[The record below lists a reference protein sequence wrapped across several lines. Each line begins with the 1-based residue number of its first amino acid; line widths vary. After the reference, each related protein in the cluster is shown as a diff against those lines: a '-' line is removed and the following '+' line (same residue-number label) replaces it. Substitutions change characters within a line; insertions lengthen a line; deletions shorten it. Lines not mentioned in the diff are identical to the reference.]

1 MPPLRLKV
9 LESISD
15 VTKEQWRT
23 LTGPSPV
30 PSLRYE
36 WLRAM
41 EESGSASED
50 TGWVPMHFTLWRGD
64 TLVGAS
70 PAYEKHHSM
79 GEYIYDFGWASAAAQ
94 MKVPYHPKLLVGAP
108 LSPLTAPRF
117 LAAPGEDE
125 TAIRDELTKQFLECA
140 EDRGYSSVHVL
151 FPPRTTAESLRNAG
165 WAHRET
171 MQYHWRNPGY
181 RSYED
186 FLSRFS
192 SKRRNQL
199 KRERAAAA
207 EQRIT
212 IRTRRG
218 DELRPEDGKL
228 AWRLYEITNEKNAWG
243 HIQLNRDFFARVFET
258 MRDVTEIVDAA
269 KNGKTI
275 AGAFN
280 LFANGTLY
288 GRYWGCFEEHP
299 FLHFNVCMYH
309 SVAECIELGRKVFE
323 PGAGGEHKI
332 SRGFEPTAIH
342 SAHWIFHPRLN
353 QAIRNFVVRE
363 REQVEELASQSAEI
377 SGMKPWSPPQ

>member
-1 MPPLRLKV
+1 MSLRLKV

-15 VTKEQWRT
+15 VKADEWRA
-23 LTGPSPV
+23 LVGPSPV

-41 EESGSASED
+41 EDSGSATLES
-50 TGWVPMHFTLWRGD
+50 GWVPKHFTLWRGAQ
-64 TLVGAS
+64 LVGAS

-79 GEYIYDFGWASAAAQ
+79 GEYIYDFAWAHAAAQ
-94 MKVPYHPKLLVGAP
+94 MRVRYHPKLLVGAP

-117 LAAPGEDE
+117 LSAPGEDPDE
-125 TAIRDELTKQFLECA
+125 IRRELSKHFLEMA
-140 EDRGYSSVHVL
+140 KDAGYSSVHVL
-151 FPPRTTAESLRNAG
+151 FPPEETADVLEKSG
-165 WAHRET
+165 WAHRFT

-181 RSYED
+181 RSYDD

-207 EQRIT
+207 DQGIT

-218 DELRPEDGKL
+218 EELRPEDGEL
-228 AWRLYEITNEKNAWG
+228 AWKLYEITNEKNAWG
-243 HIQLNRDFFARVFET
+243 NIQLNRDFFRRVFAT
-258 MRDVTEIVDAA
+258 MRDSAEVVEAV
-269 KNGKTI
+269 KGKKVVG
-275 AGAFN
+275 GAFN
-280 LFANGTLY
+280 LTANNKLY

-309 SVAECIELGRKVFE
+309 SIAECIELGRTVFE

-342 SAHWIFHPRLN
+342 SAHHIFHPKLDA
-353 QAIRNFVVRE
+353 AIRNFLVRE
-363 REQVEELASQSAEI
+363 REQVEEVVTQSAQI
-377 SGMKPWSPPQ
+377 SGMKPWEGPK